1 VSDVTGDA
9 THGVRGTAPAAVP
22 PSREALWRI
31 VGTVL
36 DPEVPV
42 LSVVDLGIVRDI
54 EADDAGVTVTVTP
67 TYSGCP
73 AVQVIE
79 RDILAALAAH
89 GVPNARIRTVF
100 SPPWT
105 SDWISADARAR
116 LKAYGIAPPGP
127 VPADDDVLVSL
138 RRRRET
144 TACPFCDSTDTELR
158 SAFGSTACKSIAYC
172 NACRQPFELFKAI

>member
-1 VSDVTGDA
+1 VVTAGGA
-9 THGVRGTAPAAVP
+9 GTRPSTAELWAVLRG
-22 PSREALWRI
+22 
-31 VGTVL
+31 VL

-42 LSVVDLGIVRDI
+42 ISVVDLGIVRDVHVG
-54 EADDAGVTVTVTP
+54 DDGVTVTVTP

-89 GVPNARIRTVF
+89 GVPDARIRTVF

-105 SDWISADARAR
+105 SDWISDDARAR

-127 VPADDDVLVSL
+127 ASADDELVPL
-138 RRRRET
+138 RRRREVP
-144 TACPFCDSTDTELR
+144 ACPFCGSTDTELR
-158 SAFGSTACKSIAYC
+158 SEFGSTACKSIAYC
-172 NACRQPFELFKAI
+172 RACAQPFEAFKAI